1 MAKGNVMVKV
11 MIEVTVMVRVAVTL
25 VEKVTVAVAG
35 NDGGH
40 AQHTGYSP
48 AKCRRRSGGAP
59 PNR

>member
-1 MAKGNVMVKV
+1 MVKV
-11 MIEVTVMVRVAVTL
+11 MIEVTEMVRVAVTL